1 MTDSVPV
8 VPTGPWLAVLGMHRS
23 GTSAVT
29 GALGALGFNL
39 PALSDQLDPHESN
52 PDHFESLSIMR
63 VNDALLKIFG
73 GGWDSPP
80 ELPAGFEERKE
91 VREHDLAAI
100 RALVRAFPSGGPGAL
115 KDPRNC
121 LLLPYWRR
129 ILPGPLPVI
138 FVWRSPLAVARS
150 LQERNGFSL
159 VHGIA
164 LWEHYN
170 VSALA
175 ALEGFDC
182 YVTSYESVLDDPRA
196 ILAELLVW
204 LDDQP
209 TFSGDHWDVD
219 AAQSAITRVYR
230 HHDEDA
236 AGPLLDSQQALLG
249 LLASLGGRHRS
260 LGPGGLPAPS
270 PWATDVLSTYRD
282 VTARRAAERTIRAMR
297 ASASWR
303 ITRPLRSLSGLA
315 RRGPSRHDT
324 EHRRS
329 TMRYPRGPIN
339 Q

>member
-1 MTDSVPV
+1 VTDNVPV
-8 VPTGPWLAVLGMHRS
+8 VPIGPWLAVLGMHRS

-29 GALGALGFNL
+29 GALGALGINL
-39 PALSDQLDPHESN
+39 PAQSDQLDPHESN

-63 VNDALLKIFG
+63 VNDALLKAFG

-80 ELPAGFEERKE
+80 ELPPGFEERKE
-91 VREHDLAAI
+91 VRRHDLAAV
-100 RALVRAFPSGGPGAL
+100 RALVKAFPNGGPGAL

-182 YVTSYESVLDDPRA
+182 YVTSYESVLDHPKP

-209 TFSGDHWDVD
+209 TFSGDHWDVE
-219 AAQSAITRVYR
+219 AAQSAITTGYR
-230 HHDEDA
+230 HHDEDV
-236 AGPLLDSQQALLG
+236 AGPLLDSQRALLG
-249 LLASLGGRHRS
+249 ILASLKGRHRS
-260 LGPGGLPAPS
+260 LGMGGLPAPS
-270 PWATDVLSTYRD
+270 PWAIDVLNTYQD
-282 VTARRAAERTIRAMR
+282 VTGRKAAERKIRAMQ

-303 ITRPLRSLSGLA
+303 ITRPIRSLSGLA
-315 RRGPSRHDT
+315 RRGPSRRT
-324 EHRRS
+324 AEH
-329 TMRYPRGPIN
+329 
-339 Q
+339 

>member
-1 MTDSVPV
+1 M
-8 VPTGPWLAVLGMHRS
+8 
-23 GTSAVT
+23 
-29 GALGALGFNL
+29 
-39 PALSDQLDPHESN
+39 
-52 PDHFESLSIMR
+52 
-63 VNDALLKIFG
+63 
-73 GGWDSPP
+73 
-80 ELPAGFEERKE
+80 
-91 VREHDLAAI
+91 
-100 RALVRAFPSGGPGAL
+100 
-115 KDPRNC
+115 
-121 LLLPYWRR
+121 
-129 ILPGPLPVI
+129 I

-175 ALEGFDC
+175 ALEGLDC

-196 ILAELLVW
+196 IIAELVVW

-209 TFSGDHWDVD
+209 TFSGGHWDVE
-219 AAQSAITRVYR
+219 AAQSAITTGYR

-236 AGPLLDSQQALLG
+236 TGPLLDSQQDLLG

-260 LGPGGLPAPS
+260 FSAGELPAPS

-282 VTARRAAERTIRAMR
+282 VTARRAAERTIRAMQ

-315 RRGPSRHDT
+315 RRGPRRHAT
-324 EHRRS
+324 KHGRF
-329 TMRYPRGPIN
+329 TMRYPRGPIEPMN
-339 Q
+339 PVQ

>member
-8 VPTGPWLAVLGMHRS
+8 VPIGPWLAVLGMHRS

-29 GALGALGFNL
+29 GALGAMGFNL
-39 PALSDQLDPHESN
+39 PAQSDQLDPHESN

-63 VNDALLKIFG
+63 VNDALLKVFG
-73 GGWDSPP
+73 GSWDSPP
-80 ELPAGFEERKE
+80 ELPPGFEERKD

-100 RALVRAFPSGGPGAL
+100 RALVRAFPSGGPAAL

-175 ALEGFDC
+175 ALEGLDC

-196 ILAELLVW
+196 IIAELVVW

-209 TFSGDHWDVD
+209 TFSGGHWDVE
-219 AAQSAITRVYR
+219 AAQSAITTGYR

-236 AGPLLDSQQALLG
+236 AGPLLDSQQDLLG

-260 LGPGGLPAPS
+260 LSTGELPAPS

-282 VTARRAAERTIRAMR
+282 VTARRAAERKIRAMQ

-303 ITRPLRSLSGLA
+303 ITKPLRSLSGLA
-315 RRGPSRHDT
+315 RRGPSSHAT

-329 TMRYPRGPIN
+329 TMRDPRDQID

>member
-39 PALSDQLDPHESN
+39 PAQSDQLDPHESN
-52 PDHFESLSIMR
+52 PAHFESLSILR
-63 VNDALLKIFG
+63 VNDALLKVFG
-73 GGWDSPP
+73 GRWDSPP
-80 ELPAGFEERKE
+80 ELPPGFEEREE
-91 VREHDLAAI
+91 VLEHDPAAI
-100 RALVRAFPSGGPGAL
+100 RALVRAFPSEGPRAL

-175 ALEGFDC
+175 ALEGHDC
-182 YVTSYESVLDDPRA
+182 YITNYESLLDDPRP
-196 ILAELLVW
+196 IPAELLVW

-209 TFSGDHWDVD
+209 TFSGGHWDVE
-219 AAQSAITRVYR
+219 AAQSAITTGYR

-236 AGPLLDSQQALLG
+236 AGPLLDSQQDLLG
-249 LLASLGGRHRS
+249 ILASLGGRHRS
-260 LGPGGLPAPS
+260 LSTGELPTPS
-270 PWATDVLSTYRD
+270 PWAVDVLSTYRE
-282 VTARRAAERTIRAMR
+282 VTGRRAAERTIRAMQ

-303 ITRPLRSLSGLA
+303 ITKPFRSLSGLA
-315 RRGPSRHDT
+315 RRGPSRHAAK
-324 EHRRS
+324 HGRS
-329 TMRYPRGPIN
+329 TMRYPRGQID